1 MVYFLCGEER
11 FLINKRCDELISEL
25 GINNI
30 IKYDMEEYSFTDV
43 LSEVYTIDLFNERKL
58 VIVSN
63 FSFKCLSSREEEG
76 FFKFLSEVNDN
87 VILIKC
93 ADEKLDE
100 RKKIVKLLRDKK
112 CIFEFKKLMYSNLEN
127 YVFDYF
133 KSCGYKVSLDVVK
146 KLVKKLENN
155 SNLVFNE
162 LDKLMMYKYDEKV
175 INSCDIDDVVM
186 RNYEKELFAF
196 SNAVMNKE
204 IGDAFNCYKKLM
216 NMNIEISV
224 LVDYLSKQFRTLYQI
239 KNINGSFYDISK
251 KLDVNE
257 YVIKILYNS
266 INIYSDEEILNIL
279 CKLYDIDEGIKIYG
293 YDKNKIFENF
303 IISLC

>member
-1 MVYFLCGEER
+1 
-11 FLINKRCDELISEL
+11 
-25 GINNI
+25 
-30 IKYDMEEYSFTDV
+30 
-43 LSEVYTIDLFNERKL
+43 
-58 VIVSN
+58 
-63 FSFKCLSSREEEG
+63 
-76 FFKFLSEVNDN
+76 
-87 VILIKC
+87 
-93 ADEKLDE
+93 
-100 RKKIVKLLRDKK
+100 
-112 CIFEFKKLMYSNLEN
+112 
-127 YVFDYF
+127 
-133 KSCGYKVSLDVVK
+133 
-146 KLVKKLENN
+146 
-155 SNLVFNE
+155 
-162 LDKLMMYKYDEKV
+162 
-175 INSCDIDDVVM
+175 M

-204 IGDAFNCYKKLM
+204 IGDAFNCYKILM

-251 KLDVNE
+251 KLGVNE